1 MSDSDATEADA
12 LQRLEAA
19 LDRIAQHTQAAP
31 PAMPAIDT
39 GVVAARLDRLIGH
52 LRDVLSDDT
61 AAEA

>member
-1 MSDSDATEADA
+1 MSDSDAPEADA
-12 LQRLEAA
+12 SQRLEAA
-19 LDRIAQHTQAAP
+19 LERIAQNTPPAP
-31 PAMPAIDT
+31 PAMQAIDT